1 MSRVFI
7 YPAVNLDNLQADKSL
22 EVTDDT
28 ISLKGEESSVTIL
41 NSYVVIDDVEL
52 CGSVAVLKHLAEHH
66 DHLMIASDMFYGKG
80 EDLFDDMLKNM
91 FDESFY
97 SDLVFDDF
105 ATLEMLNFSDEYGWS
120 NEFIEKL
127 SAYRRQIRAELGVKV
142 DYSVGDRVS
151 FDYCGADATSMMS
164 GKVIFADKHHAIV
177 QVPSYTYGLAAEF
190 NRNTMPL
197 EQVEAIVGKPIS
209 ETKND
214 WLKQKEQQAAER
226 KLANKI
232 KKIET
237 EIEETENAIAQH
249 GEEGA
254 KFMGAS
260 IHRFIVPEG
269 YHWKN
274 VRNTTENVGIAI
286 KNALLDLNFLDV
298 KFEIVFTD
306 SKQYSANGFD
316 EIEFTHLQTQEKIYV
331 WVKKMHYFSS
341 FEELYKHFD
350 KISLGYKEDEV
361 ANPTD
366 MEQFYSKENINKY
379 GVVGIE
385 IELIEKGKSQVERIN
400 NTIKIVE
407 EITGEKIK

>member
-41 NSYVVIDDVEL
+41 NSYVVLDDVEL

-66 DHLMIASDMFYGKG
+66 DYLMIASDMFYGKG

-127 SAYRRQIRAELGVKV
+127 SAYRRQIRAELGAKV

-164 GKVIFADKHHAIV
+164 GKVIFVDKHHAIV
-177 QVPSYTYGLAAEF
+177 QIPSYTYGLAAEF

-209 ETKND
+209 E
-214 WLKQKEQQAAER
+214 
-226 KLANKI
+226 I
-232 KKIET
+232 KMYEYD
-237 EIEETENAIAQH
+237 
-249 GEEGA
+249 
-254 KFMGAS
+254 
-260 IHRFIVPEG
+260 RFVDM
-269 YHWKN
+269 Y
-274 VRNTTENVGIAI
+274 
-286 KNALLDLNFLDV
+286 NALTFIA
-298 KFEIVFTD
+298 E
-306 SKQYSANGFD
+306 
-316 EIEFTHLQTQEKIYV
+316 
-331 WVKKMHYFSS
+331 
-341 FEELYKHFD
+341 
-350 KISLGYKEDEV
+350 
-361 ANPTD
+361 NP
-366 MEQFYSKENINKY
+366 F
-379 GVVGIE
+379 
-385 IELIEKGKSQVERIN
+385 
-400 NTIKIVE
+400 
-407 EITGEKIK
+407 